1 MHRHHR
7 FAALNMSGARVRQMF
22 VFLLLGTAVIF
33 IFTGFFAMMRA
44 KQSSRS
50 SDIGRFTSGL
60 TAETMV
66 EVLSREIPYLKSSVQ
81 IPQKE
86 GMVSRLTFELA
97 TSIDPRDPRT
107 FLGREL
113 PGFALFDT
121 EIVVAG
127 QGVDYTDIP
136 VESAP
141 PPDLEEKLAKDAEPG
156 KQDESRKSKEDSE
169 EEKLALG
176 EENNV
181 KTKQVFIYHT
191 HSTES
196 YLPELS
202 GETSPERAYDNSKNI
217 ILVGKRL
224 GEELER
230 LGIGAEVHTKPFK
243 AKWNRLYQASRGT
256 VVEAMK
262 QNGDLRYLIDVHRD
276 SKRRSKTT
284 HYINGKPYATIAFV
298 VGTANDNWEEN
309 EKFSRQLHN
318 KLEELYPG
326 LSKGVF
332 RKSRAQGN
340 GEYNQSL
347 SPRSILVEIG
357 GVDNTFEEAYR
368 TAEAL
373 ARAIAEIHFEATP
386 VDAKPQNP

>member
-1 MHRHHR
+1 MYRVRHR
-7 FAALNMSGARVRQMF
+7 FAAVNMSGPRVRQMF
-22 VFLLLGTAVIF
+22 VFLLLGTAIIF

-44 KQSSRS
+44 KVSSRS
-50 SDIGRFTSGL
+50 SDIGRFTAGL
-60 TAETMV
+60 SAETMV
-66 EVLSREIPYLKSSVQ
+66 GVLAREIPYLKSSVS
-81 IPQKE
+81 IPQKD
-86 GMVSRLTFELA
+86 GVVSRLTFELA
-97 TSIDPRDPRT
+97 TSVDPRDPRT

-141 PPDLEEKLAKDAEPG
+141 PPDLEEQLTQDRKPAKPENVKEPG
-156 KQDESRKSKEDSE
+156 DAK
-169 EEKLALG
+169 EEKPAG
-176 EENNV
+176 GGDIA
-181 KTKQVFIYHT
+181 KTKRVFIYHT

-202 GETSPERAYDNSKNI
+202 GVNSPERAYDNRKNI
-217 ILVGKRL
+217 VMVGKRL
-224 GEELER
+224 GEELEKM
-230 LGIGAEVHTKPFK
+230 GIGAEVYTKPFQ
-243 AKWNRLYQASRGT
+243 AKWNRLYQASRKT

-262 QNGDLRYLIDVHRD
+262 QNADLEYFIDVHRD
-276 SKRRSKTT
+276 SKRRNKTT
-284 HYINGKPYATIAFV
+284 RHINGKPYATIAFV

-309 EKFSRQLHN
+309 EKFAREVHN

-347 SPRSILVEIG
+347 SPRSLLVEIG

-368 TAEAL
+368 SAEAL

-386 VDAKPQNP
+386 VDARPRNP

>member
-1 MHRHHR
+1 MHRRHR
-7 FAALNMSGARVRQMF
+7 FAALNMSGSRVRQMF
-22 VFLLLGTAVIF
+22 VFLLLGTAIIF

-44 KQSSRS
+44 KQNSRS

-66 EVLSREIPYLKSSVQ
+66 EVMSQEIPYLGNIVQ

-141 PPDLEEKLAKDAEPG
+141 PPDLEEKLAKDTEA
-156 KQDESRKSKEDSE
+156 SKSSDSQGSEEDSG
-169 EEKLALG
+169 EKKPAAG
-176 EENNV
+176 AGGA
-181 KTKQVFIYHT
+181 KTKRVFIYHT
-191 HSTES
+191 HATES

-202 GETSPERAYDNSKNI
+202 GEKSPNRAYDNKKNI
-217 ILVGKRL
+217 TLVGKRL
-224 GEELER
+224 GEELEKM
-230 LGIGAEVHTKPFK
+230 GIGSQVHTKPFQ
-243 AKWNRLYQASRGT
+243 AEWNRLYQASRET
-256 VVEAMK
+256 VVAAMN
-262 QNGDLRYLIDVHRD
+262 QNNDLKYLIDVHRD
-276 SKRRSKTT
+276 SKRRDKTT
-284 HYINGKPYATIAFV
+284 HYIHGKPYATIAFV

-309 EKFSRQLHN
+309 EKFSRQLHK

-386 VDAKPQNP
+386 VDAKPHNP